1 MLKSSLPKV
10 LLHRQHC
17 YVWYQVIDSILI
29 KLSDYII
36 IACHTYTLALTSWV
50 APVLLNLY
58 QAELSS
64 VLITKLS
71 SSTNSNSGTVVY
83 CNIVR
88 ETRVCDEG
96 SFFNDTTSQ
105 REKKTSVKLISNL
118 QSTRIQCQN
127 IQFPQVF

>member
-1 MLKSSLPKV
+1 M
-10 LLHRQHC
+10 
-17 YVWYQVIDSILI
+17 IDSILI

-58 QAELSS
+58 HAELSS

-71 SSTNSNSGTVVY
+71 SSTNSNSGTVEC
-83 CNIVR
+83 CNVVR

-96 SFFNDTTSQ
+96 VSLMTLPSK
-105 REKKTSVKLISNL
+105 EKRN
-118 QSTRIQCQN
+118 
-127 IQFPQVF
+127 